1 MIISNILNK
10 INQKLFI
17 FIDAV
22 FCPKENTYDILRA
35 QFLLT
40 DDRICINCNFYV
52 NWIFKI
58 WI

>member
-17 FIDAV
+17 LTDAV

-35 QFLLT
+35 VFT
-40 DDRICINCNFYV
+40 Y
-52 NWIFKI
+52 W
-58 WI
+58 W